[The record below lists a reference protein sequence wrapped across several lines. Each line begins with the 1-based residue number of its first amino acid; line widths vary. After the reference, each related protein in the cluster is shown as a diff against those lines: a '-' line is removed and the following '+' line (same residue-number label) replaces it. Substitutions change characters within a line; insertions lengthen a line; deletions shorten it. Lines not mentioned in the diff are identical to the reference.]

1 MDERE
6 EKIWVRGN
14 RAAWLRMLRE
24 CLRQLGIDDPDAG
37 RARWIQERQDSIAA
51 LRMLCDDFGDNEW
64 EDSLYLSDVIEKHLG
79 DHLQA

>member
-1 MDERE
+1 MDERKE
-6 EKIWVRGN
+6 EIWVRGN
-14 RAAWLRMLRE
+14 RAAWLRMLGE

-37 RARWIQERQDSIAA
+37 RIRWVEERQDAVAA

-64 EDSLYLSDVIEKHLG
+64 EDNLYLADVIEKHLG

>member
-14 RAAWLRMLRE
+14 RAAWLRMLGE
-24 CLRQLGIDDPDAG
+24 CLRQLGIDDPEAG
-37 RARWIQERQDSIAA
+37 RARWIQEREDSIAA

-64 EDSLYLSDVIEKHLG
+64 EDSLYLADVIEKHLG